1 MSATF
6 RFVIAFVLLGVA
18 ATFAGAETS
27 YPTKPVKLIVAYA
40 AGGGNDALARL
51 VAQRFRDA
59 LGQPVVVENRPG
71 SDGDIGT
78 GYVATSKPDGYT
90 VLLGFVV
97 NMAQRHHMRDVGY
110 DPLKD
115 FAPISMVAR
124 AYNILAVNPKL
135 PVNTVDELVAYAKAN
150 PGGLNH
156 ASTGTDLVAEL
167 FKRVAGVDIVQV
179 PYKGSAPAANSVVAG
194 DTQLAFGGMVSTLQL
209 VRAGKLRALAITSP
223 KRVQAAPDIPT
234 LEELGYRGVEASSW
248 YGLFAPAGTPRPI
261 IDRLSSE
268 MVKVSQDPKYRS
280 QLQGQGQESISGTPE
295 ELAAFMKSE
304 NERWSRLI
312 KEAGFRLDP

>member
-1 MSATF
+1 MTATF
-6 RFVIAFVLLGVA
+6 RIAIAFVLVA
-18 ATFAGAETS
+18 VAVSFAGAETS
-27 YPTKPVKLIVAYA
+27 YPTKPVKLIVAYS

-78 GYVATSKPDGYT
+78 GFVATSKPDGYT
-90 VLLGFVV
+90 LLLGFVV

-110 DPLKD
+110 DPMRD
-115 FAPISMVAR
+115 FAPVSMVAR
-124 AYNILAVNPKL
+124 AYNILAVNPQL
-135 PVNTVDELVAYAKAN
+135 PVNSVDELVAYAKAR
-150 PGGLNH
+150 PGQLNH

-167 FKRVAGVDIVQV
+167 FKRTAGVDIVQV

-194 DTQLAFGGMVSTLQL
+194 DTQMAFGGMVSTLQL

-223 KRVQAAPDIPT
+223 KRVKAAPDIPT
-234 LEELGYRGVEASSW
+234 LEELGYHGVEASSW
-248 YGLFAPAGTPRPI
+248 YGLFAPAGTPRPV
-261 IDRLSSE
+261 IDKLSGE
-268 MVKVSQDPKYRS
+268 MVKLSQDPKFLS
-280 QLQGQGQESISGTPE
+280 QLQNQGQESISGTPE
-295 ELAAFMKSE
+295 ELGVFMKSE

-312 KEAGFRLDP
+312 KEAGFRLDQ

>member
-1 MSATF
+1 MLVFLRLAVAL
-6 RFVIAFVLLGVA
+6 VIVAVA
-18 ATFAGAETS
+18 ASLARADT
-27 YPTKPVKLIVAYA
+27 YPSKPVRLIVAYA

-51 VAQRFRDA
+51 VAQRFRDS
-59 LGQPVVVENRPG
+59 LGQPVIVENRPG

-78 GYVATSKPDGYT
+78 GFVATSKPDGHT
-90 VLLGFVV
+90 LLLGFVV

-110 DPLKD
+110 DPIKD

-124 AYNILAVNPKL
+124 AYNILAVNPQL
-135 PVNTVDELVAYAKAN
+135 PVRSVDELVAYAKAR
-150 PGGLNH
+150 PGELNH

-167 FKRVAGVDIVQV
+167 FKRTAGVNIVQV

-194 DTQLAFGGMVSTLQL
+194 DTQLAFGGMVSTLAL
-209 VRAGKLRALAITSP
+209 VKAGKLRALAITSP
-223 KRVQAAPDIPT
+223 KRVPAAPDIPT

-248 YGLFAPAGTPRPI
+248 YGLFAPIGTPRPI

-268 MVKVSQDPKYRS
+268 TIKVSQDPKFLAQLRS
-280 QLQGQGQESISGTPE
+280 QGQESISGSPE
-295 ELAAFMKSE
+295 ELAAFMQVE

-312 KEAGFRLDP
+312 KEAGFRLDQ

>member
-6 RFVIAFVLLGVA
+6 RLAIAFVLVVVT
-18 ATFAGAETS
+18 ATFAGAQT
-27 YPTKPVKLIVAYA
+27 YPTKPIRLIVAYA

-78 GYVATSKPDGYT
+78 GFVATSKPDGYT
-90 VLLGFVV
+90 LLLGFVV
-97 NMAQRHHMRDVGY
+97 NMAQRHHMGDVGY
-110 DPLKD
+110 DPMKD

-124 AYNILAVNPKL
+124 GYNILAVNPKL
-135 PVNTVDELVAYAKAN
+135 PVNSVDELVAYAKAR
-150 PGGLNH
+150 PGQLNH

-167 FKRVAGVDIVQV
+167 FKRTAGVDIVQV

-234 LEELGYRGVEASSW
+234 LEELGYHGVEASSW

-268 MVKVSQDPKYRS
+268 MVKVSQEPKFRS
-280 QLQGQGQESISGTPE
+280 QLQGQGQENISGTPE
-295 ELAAFMKSE
+295 ELAAFMKFE

-312 KEAGFRLDP
+312 KEAGFRLEQ